1 MLSGG
6 PCVVT
11 TSSLCRAGDDA
22 YGNGMLTVTEA
33 AARAINSLVT
43 KNQMPEGSGLRIA
56 PQSQTT
62 RSEGLGLSIAATPA
76 DDDTV
81 VESNGAKVFLAPTV
95 VYELHEQELDIEPAD
110 DGGEVRFIVERRKA

>member
-1 MLSGG
+1 MN
-6 PCVVT
+6 
-11 TSSLCRAGDDA
+11 A